1 MNIVPI
7 PERGGERALS
17 QTDGRIAW
25 EIAAEIADIPTILAR
40 YGLTPATFQKKLKDP
55 MFRGAIREAKAL
67 WKSDMNVKERIRL
80 KAAFLVEDS
89 ILDIFAIIKNEQMP
103 VAAKLEAFEKLMKTA
118 DMTPKTGVQPATA
131 AGFKVVIQMGD
142 SPGQQVTIDGH
153 ALAAPEDSAL
163 PVG

>member
-1 MNIVPI
+1 MNIVPV
-7 PERGGERALS
+7 PEHGGENAIS

-25 EIAAEIADIPTILAR
+25 EIAAEISDVPTICTR
-40 YGLTPATFQKKLKDP
+40 YGLSVSDFRNKLKDP
-55 MFRGAIREAKAL
+55 MFRMAIREAKAL
-67 WKSDMNVKERIRL
+67 WKSDLNVQQRIRL

-118 DMTPKTGVQPATA
+118 DMTPKAGKGDGSTA

-142 SPGQQVTIDGH
+142 SPQQKVIIDGH
-153 ALAAPEDSAL
+153 AIESEQRPE
-163 PVG
+163 